1 MDPIDLAT
9 GLRHQQLT
17 SLIDIAFRPVPA
29 AINLRHDFAAQHGT
43 PQVISIDIILALEPA
58 HTIAIVSILRE
69 LRQVQRTHLLARRV
83 VGVEVPLVLLQ
94 VAGRVIGESIALILP
109 IPISYRI
116 KRCSIKAKAV
126 TRMRQT
132 TT

>member
-1 MDPIDLAT
+1 MDTMAMVCAGSRARMMSILI
-9 GLRHQQLT
+9 T
-17 SLIDIAFRPVPA
+17 S
-29 AINLRHDFAAQHGT
+29 AQNT
-43 PQVISIDIILALEPA
+43 TAEVISIDIILALEPA
-58 HTIAIVSILRE
+58 QTIAIVSIFRE

-94 VAGRVIGESIALILP
+94 VAGRIIRKSIALVLP